1 MAKLSEHFTWDEFTC
16 KHCGRLPAVDPYL
29 LECLERLRSIVGKPL
44 PILSGYRCE
53 VANRSVGGTW
63 NSEHLLARAA
73 DIPRGYATVA
83 QCKTAGFVGI
93 GTRKGQPVHVDVR
106 RAPWTGD
113 RSKAH
118 VVFKED

>member
-1 MAKLSEHFTWDEFTC
+1 MLSKHFAWNEFTC

-29 LECLERLRSIVGKPL
+29 LDCLERLRSIVGKPL
-44 PILSGYRCE
+44 PIISGYRCE
-53 VANRSVGGTW
+53 VANRNVGGTRD
-63 NSEHLLARAA
+63 SEHLLARAA

-93 GTRKGQPVHVDVR
+93 GTRGGRPVHVDVR
-106 RAPWTGD
+106 RAPWSGRRSTG
-113 RSKAH
+113 H